1 MSFSTQLFE
10 GKLVRLAPINHDTDP
25 QVESRWT
32 HDLAFLRSMD
42 RKLAMPLS
50 VAQVKKKYEAIEKE
64 VDETK
69 RLFHFTIRAKED
81 NRLLGYVRIEWIEWT
96 HGTGSLR
103 LGIGDP
109 VDRNQGYGSD
119 ALELILRF
127 AFMELNLYRLSIL
140 VGEDNPDAMRFFLR
154 YGFVEEVRRRKAIH
168 RDGQEWDLVHLG
180 ILRDEWLSPAV
191 EGKVSDE

>member
-64 VDETK
+64 VDESK
-69 RLFHFTIRAKED
+69 RLFHFTIRGRD
-81 NRLLGYVRIEWIEWT
+81 DSRFLGYVRIEGIEWT
-96 HGTGSLR
+96 HATGNLR

-109 VDRNQGYGSD
+109 LERDHGYGSD
-119 ALELILRF
+119 ALQLMLRF
-127 AFMELNLYRLSIL
+127 AFSELNLYRLSAL
-140 VGEDNPDAMRFFLR
+140 VGEDNPGALRFFTR
-154 YGFVEEVRRRKAIH
+154 YGFVEEVRRRKAIR